1 MRKIFNLLSAFFIIV
16 LLASC
21 GDTNKKSIT
30 FGEESIVNTYYDYEM
45 YEGEVVLMPF
55 NLNYGIKDYEIRY
68 ADFKMHDIKG
78 DNIELLSFDLVYQN
92 YKLYL
97 KTTCNKDLGL
107 SNVYINEIILTANED
122 YFVIPIE
129 IHIRKNNDYN
139 PFEPNYDS
147 KYISVLGYNEYYE
160 ALDNQ
165 LFTYVSFDK
174 KSFGDSS
181 ISYENYTILDVS
193 LKIDP
198 TIGINQHKRIY
209 TSKNSSVFL
218 SDDKTKI
225 SYSNFESIALNN
237 NDIRFATVQLD
248 LSPCSSSYQFIG
260 CMLKIKIEINGN
272 PYLITKQVLFGFSY
286 SQTDNNLVYS
296 KNGEIIK

>member
-16 LLASC
+16 LLSSC

-68 ADFKMHDIKG
+68 ADFKIHDIKG
-78 DNIELLSFDLVYQN
+78 DNIELLSFDLLYQD

-97 KTTCNKDLGL
+97 KTTCNKNLGL
-107 SNVYINEIILTANED
+107 SNVYINKIILTANED
-122 YFVIPIE
+122 YFVIPID
-129 IHIRKNNDYN
+129 IHIRNNNDYN

-181 ISYENYTILDVS
+181 ISYGNYTILDVS
-193 LKIDP
+193 LKVDP

-218 SDDKTKI
+218 SNDKTKI
-225 SYSNFESIALNN
+225 SYSNFESITLN

-248 LSPCSSSYQFIG
+248 LSPSSSSYQFIG
-260 CMLKIKIEINGN
+260 CMLKIQIKINENS
-272 PYLITKQVLFGFSY
+272 YTITKQVLFGFSH
-286 SQTDNNLVYS
+286 SQTDSNLIYS
-296 KNGEIIK
+296 KNGEIKK